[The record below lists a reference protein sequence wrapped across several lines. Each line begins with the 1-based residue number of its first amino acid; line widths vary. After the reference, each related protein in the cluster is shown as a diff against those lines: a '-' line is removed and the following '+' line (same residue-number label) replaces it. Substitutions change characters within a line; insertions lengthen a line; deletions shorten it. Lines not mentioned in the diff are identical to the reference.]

1 MIVGCDPGISGAL
14 AFMDDE
20 GRLVGVED
28 MPVLDDGTKGRRT
41 VNAVLLAAIPVT
53 MLAVP
58 SWRRAVGLPP
68 GATKDQARGEAI
80 RRWPEHG
87 ELFAWKRDDG
97 RAEACLIAVAGLKRA
112 QKL

>member
-28 MPVLDDGTKGRRT
+28 MPVLDDGTKRSRT

-80 RRWPEHG
+80 G
-87 ELFAWKRDDG
+87 DG
-97 RAEACLIAVAGLKRA
+97 RSTGNCSHGNETMVAPKPA
-112 QKL
+112 